1 MPDNHISLS
10 LVNQW
15 TSNSLDMLYDRYYR
29 ALVVYADTFVSDSDA
44 AEDVVQDFF
53 ASMWQRKPTFE
64 TIIQLR
70 VYLYSS
76 VRNRSLNHLRNLRKT
91 DGTLRINAL
100 DDDVMPMESIDEN
113 ALFGPE
119 VYRMLLEMVESL
131 PQRQR
136 EVFML
141 AMEGRRNAEIAEQ
154 LEISLNTV
162 KVLKRRALTTLKE
175 KASDKNLSAIL
186 VVLVAIK

>member
-1 MPDNHISLS
+1 
-10 LVNQW
+10 
-15 TSNSLDMLYDRYYR
+15 
-29 ALVVYADTFVSDSDA
+29 
-44 AEDVVQDFF
+44 
-53 ASMWQRKPTFE
+53 
-64 TIIQLR
+64 
-70 VYLYSS
+70 
-76 VRNRSLNHLRNLRKT
+76 
-91 DGTLRINAL
+91 
-100 DDDVMPMESIDEN
+100 MPMESIDEN

-186 VVLVAIK
+186 VVLVAIM